1 MIKSKLFVI
10 IAISVVFLFISSP
23 VFARLQAPTGG
34 DIKLGPVKI
43 RPSIEFMET
52 YSDNIYLSYDNKA
65 KESDYITT
73 LSPGIQFLLPLKRH
87 SFQVGYKTDIN
98 RYSDNDETDYT
109 NHLFGWALSLDFP
122 GGLIFTL
129 SDNYSIATVPR
140 KWKEQAGIS
149 GSGDSYRELDY
160 KANVLNAK
168 VRYNFVDRWAVAV
181 WYNNYDFDYDES
193 YNDSGSYNRNLGG
206 GSIFYRFTA
215 KTEAFIE
222 YNYSRVDYDTY
233 NNTDDNKNNMAYIGL
248 SFDPT
253 AKLNGCLKLG
263 WVEKKYDKTVSGRD
277 DSLDKFSCLVDLGY
291 NISVYNQLKLKV
303 YRAIEEDVDTNVA
316 FTKND
321 VNMNFRHVLAWNE
334 KINLNANV
342 GYGTFDFEKSTT
354 DTDGTSKIRDDEKW
368 YGEVGVGYAIQKWL
382 KFELNYTHTDNDS
395 NFKRYDYSENRV
407 FLSALVDF

>member
-10 IAISVVFLFISSP
+10 AASVVLLFVSSH
-23 VFARLQAPTGG
+23 VFAQLQAPAGG
-34 DIKLGPVKI
+34 KIKLGPVEI
-43 RPSIEFMET
+43 HPSIGLMET
-52 YSDNIYLSYDNKA
+52 NSDNIYASYDNKP
-65 KESDYITT
+65 KESDHITT
-73 LSPGIQFLLPLKRH
+73 LSPGIRFLLPLKRH
-87 SFQVGYKTDIN
+87 SFQADYKADIN
-98 RYSDNDETDYT
+98 LYSYNDETDYI
-109 NHLFGWALSLDFP
+109 NHLFGGALNLDFP

-129 SDNYSIATVPR
+129 SDDYSIATVPR
-140 KWKEQAGIS
+140 KWKEKAEFS
-149 GSGDSYRELDY
+149 GSKDPYREMDY
-160 KANVLNAK
+160 KANDLNAK
-168 VRYNFVDRWAVAV
+168 VRLNFADRWAVAV

-368 YGEVGVGYAIQKWL
+368 YGGVGVGYAIQKCL

>member
-10 IAISVVFLFISSP
+10 AASVVLLFVSSH
-23 VFARLQAPTGG
+23 VFAQLQAPAGG
-34 DIKLGPVKI
+34 KIKLGPVEI
-43 RPSIEFMET
+43 HPSIGLMET
-52 YSDNIYLSYDNKA
+52 NSDNIYASYDNKP
-65 KESDYITT
+65 KESDHITT
-73 LSPGIQFLLPLKRH
+73 LSPGIRFLLPLKRH
-87 SFQVGYKTDIN
+87 SFQADYKADIN
-98 RYSDNDETDYT
+98 LYSYNDETDYI
-109 NHLFGWALSLDFP
+109 NHLFGGALNLDFP

-129 SDNYSIATVPR
+129 SDDYSIATVPR
-140 KWKEQAGIS
+140 KWKEKAEFS
-149 GSGDSYRELDY
+149 GSKDPYREMDY
-160 KANVLNAK
+160 KANDLNAK
-168 VRYNFVDRWAVAV
+168 VRLNFADRWAVAV
-181 WYNNYDFDYDES
+181 WYNNYDFDYDEN
-193 YNDSGSYNRNLGG
+193 YDDLGSYNRNLGG

-215 KTEAFIE
+215 KTEALIE
-222 YNYSRVDYDTY
+222 YNYSKVDYDTY
-233 NNTDDNKNNMAYIGL
+233 NTNDNENNMVYIGL

-253 AKLNGCLKLG
+253 AKLNGYLKLG

-277 DSLDKFSCLVDLGY
+277 DSLDKFSSLVDLGY
-291 NISVYNQLKLKV
+291 NISAYNQLRLKV
-303 YRAIEEDVDTNVA
+303 YRAIEEDLDTNIP

-354 DTDGTSKIRDDEKW
+354 DTDAIKIRDDEKW